1 MRWHWRARARIY
13 RRFGEI
19 RIDIMIIMIIVMMM
33 MMMMT
38 NNFSPKRDIR
48 YNLKRNSVFV
58 V

>member
-33 MMMMT
+33 MMT

>member
-19 RIDIMIIMIIVMMM
+19 RIDIMIIVM